1 MRRREFFTK
10 SAIGGTAL
18 SLGIAPLVSSL
29 SSCSGEPAVEKK
41 SPAELGMFSFAD
53 KAPDGNPI
61 RAALIGCGGRG
72 SGAATQ
78 FLMAGS
84 GLSIIA
90 LADVFQDKVDTCRK
104 MLLEKSN
111 NEVPEANCFVGFD
124 AYKKVLAL
132 PEIDLVLICT
142 PTYFHPYIC
151 KEAVDAGKH
160 IFMEKPGAVDPVGIR
175 TLILAGKQAE
185 ATGLTI
191 VTGNQRRHSRDY
203 WEAYVQ
209 MKNGLIGDMI
219 GVTAHFNTAG
229 SWFVNKKPGW
239 SDMEYNIRNWT
250 NIKWLGGDHILD
262 LGVHNID
269 AISWF
274 SGMNPMT
281 AEGYGGC
288 ARRQIGDTYD
298 YFCGDYNF
306 ENGKRMLAT
315 TRQISDCEINV
326 CERILGTKGIVQ
338 LNDQQEVKIVDYD
351 YNTLWEYDY
360 VNNPMKNPYEQEHI
374 HLVESIRLNKKI
386 NQAID
391 LAYSTLAA
399 IMGREAAYTGKLL
412 KWDETLTSDLSY
424 GPVDADISKFL
435 MGDVPFYKENDI
447 PRPGKV
453 PNS

>member
-1 MRRREFFTK
+1 MKRREFFTK

-29 SSCSGEPAVEKK
+29 NSCSGEPAVEKK
-41 SPAELGMFSFAD
+41 SPAELGMFSFSD
-53 KAPDGNPI
+53 KAPDGKPI

-84 GLSIIA
+84 DLSIIA
-90 LADVFQDKVDTCRK
+90 LADVFQDKIDNCRK
-104 MLLEKSN
+104 MLMEKSK

-132 PEIDLVLICT
+132 PDIDLVLICT

-185 ATGLTI
+185 AAGLTI

-209 MKNGLIGDMI
+209 MKNGLIGEMI
-219 GVTAHFNTAG
+219 EVTAHFNTAG
-229 SWFVNKKPGW
+229 SWFVKKKPGW
-239 SDMEYNIRNWT
+239 SEMEYNIRNWT

-274 SGMNPMT
+274 AGMNPMT
-281 AEGYGGC
+281 AEGFGGC

-298 YFCGDYNF
+298 FFCGDYNF
-306 ENGKRMLAT
+306 ENGKRMLAS
-315 TRQISDCEINV
+315 TRQINDCEINV

-338 LNDQQEVKIVDYD
+338 LNDQNEVKIVDYD

-386 NQAID
+386 NQAND
-391 LAYSTLAA
+391 LANSTLAA

-412 KWDETLTSDLSY
+412 KWDETLTSDLNY
-424 GPVDADISKFL
+424 GPVDADISKFV
-435 MGDVPFYKENDI
+435 MGDVPFYKENDV
-447 PRPGKV
+447 PRPGKD